1 MVETPERP
9 TQDERLQFLLQETLE
24 LVGNRKFFE
33 LRRVLKELEPADI
46 AELMRELGEEHA
58 DYEAVVFRL
67 TPKDMTVRTFEH
79 LSVDSQEDLLKQ
91 LGDKDVADI
100 LDDMSPDDRTQLLE
114 ELPGQVTRQML
125 NLLSAAERRIATQ
138 LLGYPEDS
146 IGRQMTPDYVAVK
159 PHWSMSE
166 VLEHIRQYGRDSETL
181 NVVYVV
187 QRGGHLIDDIRL
199 RDVLLAGRDTL
210 VSELM
215 DEQFVSLSAN
225 DDQEEAVAVFQRYDR
240 SALPVTDSSGVL
252 VGIVTVDDVLD
263 IAEEEAT
270 EDIQKLGGVEALE
283 EPYLTIALH
292 KLIRKRSLWLILLFF
307 GQMLTA
313 TAMGFYEDQL
323 QAALVLAIFMPLIIS
338 SGGNTGSQ
346 AATLIIRAL
355 TIGEVRLRDWWRVM
369 RREILSG
376 IIIGGILGTL
386 GFLRIGVGEW
396 LNGSYGAAWPYL
408 GLTIGLSLMGIVL
421 WGTLS
426 GSLLPFALKRLGI
439 DPATSSAPLVAT
451 LVDVTGLVIYFSV
464 ASVILRG
471 VLL

>member
-396 LNGSYGAAWPYL
+396 LSGSYGAAWPYL